1 MADGCEDASCH
12 VKKFTV
18 HDHKFLHIFANFMH
32 NRENNILVKNA
43 WMMLTSLALP
53 SLQLPLLNLN
63 QNRLIINFRLN
74 LNVADG
80 DKDASLLYA
89 LSIKS
94 L

>member
-1 MADGCEDASCH
+1 
-12 VKKFTV
+12 
-18 HDHKFLHIFANFMH
+18 
-32 NRENNILVKNA
+32 
-43 WMMLTSLALP
+43 MLTSLALP